1 VKRRGITDG
10 GPPEQ
15 LVHYREADWVGPNGL
30 DPYPAG
36 IDDPPA
42 VRWSRAR
49 RAWSREARSL
59 AELNALYPDG
69 LVSPPEA
76 DPRVE
81 HDMALAL
88 HPTLH
93 EHRKPR

>member
-10 GPPEQ
+10 GPAEA
-15 LVHYREADWVGPNGL
+15 LVHYRESDWIGPNEL
-30 DPYPAG
+30 DPYPG
-36 IDDPPA
+36 GVDDPPA

-49 RAWSREARSL
+49 RAWSKGARSL
-59 AELNALYPDG
+59 HELNALYPDD

-81 HDMALAL
+81 HDMAVAL

-93 EHRKPR
+93 ETRSP